1 MVSTPIQQ
9 TPLSTCPV
17 CHQTASAKRVAT
29 LYETTRYHADA
40 RFVPPAAPREQ
51 SYLIKPITL
60 SVVIETITLFAVMV
74 ICASNHFS
82 VLAFCLALIGICTPL
97 VLSAFTFRRMLA
109 AEKLRV
115 PKEFAWDEAMVIW
128 NRLRYCAVDDM
139 IFDPALATTR
149 SSLLYKQAEVL
160 PVLEQDVVPVLAS
173 VA

>member
-60 SVVIETITLFAVMV
+60 GVVIETITLFAVMV

-97 VLSAFTFRRMLA
+97 VLSAFAFRHMLA

-139 IFDPALATTR
+139 IFDPTIATTR
-149 SSLLYKQAEVL
+149 SSLLHMQAEVL
-160 PVLEQDVVPVLAS
+160 PILEPDVVPVLAS